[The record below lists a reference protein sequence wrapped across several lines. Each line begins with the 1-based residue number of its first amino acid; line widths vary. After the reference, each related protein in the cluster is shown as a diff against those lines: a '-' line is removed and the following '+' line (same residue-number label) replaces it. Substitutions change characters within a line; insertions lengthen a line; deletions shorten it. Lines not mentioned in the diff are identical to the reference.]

1 MPSDWRR
8 LVQAGPG
15 HEPMSSTRRSAEV
28 ADLRAGAL
36 LVEATAHLTDTGSGT
51 PRLDAELLVSHA
63 FGRDRSWLHAHP
75 EAVLDGESAASLRRW
90 VERRAGGEPVAYIRG
105 FKEWFGMRII
115 TDSRALIPRPETE
128 LLAEAGIAEI
138 AARLA
143 RDSKTVIVWE
153 VGTGSGAIA
162 LALAQRFRA
171 ALALSRVRLVA
182 SDLSPDALELAS
194 ENLALRG
201 VAPLVTLAVADLMDG
216 FGDGP
221 MMPDVVIANLPYV
234 NRSVVQA
241 APGSLAYEPSIALD
255 GGPDGLDT
263 IRRLLAQ
270 VPSRLAPGGVA
281 LLEVGNGQATAVG
294 ELAGALGIRAAITSI
309 PDLAGIDRVVRIA
322 RLDA

>member
-1 MPSDWRR
+1 
-8 LVQAGPG
+8 
-15 HEPMSSTRRSAEV
+15 
-28 ADLRAGAL
+28 
-36 LVEATAHLTDTGSGT
+36 
-51 PRLDAELLVSHA
+51 
-63 FGRDRSWLHAHP
+63 
-75 EAVLDGESAASLRRW
+75 
-90 VERRAGGEPVAYIRG
+90 
-105 FKEWFGMRII
+105 MRII
-115 TDSRALIPRPETE
+115 TDARALIPRPETE

-201 VAPLVTLAVADLMDG
+201 VAALVTLAVADLMDG

-221 MMPDVVIANLPYV
+221 MMPDVVITNLPYV
-234 NRSVVQA
+234 NRSEVQA

-270 VPSRLAPGGVA
+270 LPSRLAPGGVA
-281 LLEVGNGQATAVG
+281 LLEVGNGQAAAVG
-294 ELAGALGIRAAITSI
+294 ELAGALGMRAAITTI